1 MNGLRLSRG
10 DEMPQDSGL
19 DVWLGVGVLLILL
32 LAVGFFARRRS
43 QMSEDEV
50 PSRLMRICCTA
61 AGFSGAITLDLVVEW
76 LWKPNPDDQ
85 VLPSAVIAAIVMFVV
100 GMVMF
105 GIADFWLGLRRPS
118 RTRGWLVVAILVFAA
133 LAISAIAIAFWT
145 EGSNNSLNGLGL
157 FQVVIVAAIAAIVWW
172 SFLQLPRGDVAQRFD

>member
-10 DEMPQDSGL
+10 GEVPQESGL

-61 AGFSGAITLDLVVEW
+61 AGFSGAITLELVVEW
-76 LWKPNPDDQ
+76 LWKPNPNAQ
-85 VLPSAVIAAIVMFVV
+85 VLPSAVFAAVIMFVV
-100 GMVMF
+100 GMVLF

-118 RTRGWLVVAILVFAA
+118 RTRRWLIVANLVFAA

-145 EGSNNSLNGLGL
+145 EGSNNSLNGLGML
-157 FQVVIVAAIAAIVWW
+157 QVVIVAAIAAIVWW
-172 SFLQLPRGDVAQRFD
+172 SCLPAPRADVAQRFD